1 MRSAP
6 QPREQPPATSNSPAS
21 ARIPLSRV
29 DRAFLNMERTSN
41 PMVIVALIV
50 LGAPLQRARLRER
63 IAERFATYR
72 RFRCVPVDGLAQA
85 VWQHLYSFNVDD
97 HVLSAALPRPG
108 GQHELEALVGELA
121 SEPLPAGRPLWSF
134 HLVEH
139 FGRGSAIIARI
150 HHCYADGI
158 ALVRVLL
165 NLTDD
170 RRSLVRRDAARRSD
184 PTAAAAESVGAPTA
198 VWLTETLGHSRR
210 LAEAGLHLA
219 LHPTAAA
226 SAAGQASTLASE
238 LAHIALLPDD
248 PPTHLRGPLSGIR
261 RVAWGKSLLL
271 EEVKTIG
278 RVLGCTVNDVLIATL
293 AGALG
298 QHLQSLGDSIN
309 GLTLRA
315 AVPVDLRAAEGD
327 DDPLGNRFGLVFVEL
342 PVGVRHPLERLYG
355 VQTAMRTL
363 KGSEQAL
370 LTYGLL
376 TAVGSLP
383 RPVEDV
389 VMDLFSA
396 KASLVA
402 SNLRGPRTAL
412 SIHGAPL
419 RQVLFWVPQS
429 GSIGIGVSML
439 SYHGRVHFGVMADRQ
454 ILPHPAELIARIKS
468 AFEQLVL
475 LVLLGGSALQS

>member
-1 MRSAP
+1 MRSTP
-6 QPREQPPATSNSPAS
+6 QPRAQPPGTPGPSGSP
-21 ARIPLSRV
+21 RIPLSRV
-29 DRAFLNMERTSN
+29 DRAFLNMDRTNN

-50 LGAPLQRARLRER
+50 LGAPLPRARLRVR
-63 IAERFATYR
+63 IAERFAAHM
-72 RFRCVPVDGLAQA
+72 RFTSVPVDGLAQA
-85 VWQHLYSFNVDD
+85 FWQPLGSFNIDD
-97 HVLSAALPRPG
+97 HVLSAALPAPG

-134 HLVEH
+134 HIVEH

-165 NLTDD
+165 NLTDE
-170 RRSLVRRDAARRSD
+170 RRSRAGPAILTDLNVAAPR
-184 PTAAAAESVGAPTA
+184 PPLAQATG
-198 VWLTETLGHSRR
+198 WLTEALGQGRR
-210 LAEAGLHLA
+210 LTEAGLRLA
-219 LHPTAAA
+219 LHPEAAT
-226 SAAGQASTLASE
+226 SAVGQASTLVSE
-238 LAHIALLPDD
+238 LAHIALLADD
-248 PPTHLRGPLSGIR
+248 PPTHLKGPLCGIR
-261 RVAWGKSLLL
+261 RVAWGKSLSLA
-271 EEVKTIG
+271 EVKTIG

-298 QHLQSLGDSIN
+298 QYLQTLGDTTH

-315 AVPVDLRAAEGD
+315 AVPVDLRANEPQD
-327 DDPLGNRFGLVFVEL
+327 EPLGNRFGLVYVDL
-342 PVGVRHPLERLYG
+342 PVGVRHPLERLYR
-355 VQTAMRTL
+355 VQAAMRAL

-376 TAVGSLP
+376 TTVGSLP
-383 RPVEDV
+383 RPLEDV

-402 SNLRGPRTAL
+402 SNLRGPHTAL

-429 GSIGIGVSML
+429 GSIGLGVSML

-454 ILPHPAELIARIKS
+454 IMPQPAELITRIRA